1 MPPELIGVI
10 IQGGAVGLA
19 AFALGIVWYAFRTM
33 VNHMQHWIESQGQIV
48 EILTKMDLH
57 QEQMLK
63 ALGAQAST
71 LDRID
76 RRLE

>member
-19 AFALGIVWYAFRTM
+19 ALALIIVWYAFRTM
-33 VNHMQHWIESQGQIV
+33 VNHMQHWVESQGQIV

-57 QEQMLK
+57 QEEMLE
-63 ALGAQAST
+63 ALGAQTTT
-71 LDRID
+71 LNRID
-76 RRLE
+76 RQLE